1 MSPEDG
7 ARDSAVLLFARAK
20 HSSHSQSSLRVSV
33 RVYQSS
39 TSTGRTTPRPN
50 LRPISDDGFDFDR
63 SLRYSLVMVAA
74 AEGSQG
80 KAWATLLTKTSYL
93 QGALVLADSLARH
106 RSKYPLVVFATQELP
121 QVARDTLDAR
131 GIRVR
136 DIDFLEPPK
145 ENRGELDEHDRRFA
159 DTWTKLRVF
168 EMTEFEVRTVI
179 SYETQAASRC

>member
-1 MSPEDG
+1 M
-7 ARDSAVLLFARAK
+7 
-20 HSSHSQSSLRVSV
+20 QSSLCVVFDVDREND
-33 RVYQSS
+33 
-39 TSTGRTTPRPN
+39 PRPN
-50 LRPISDDGFDFDR
+50 ELPISDDVCLDLDR

-121 QVARDTLDAR
+121 QVARDILDAR
-131 GIRVR
+131 GIRIR
-136 DIDFLEPPK
+136 DIDYLEPPK

-168 EMTEFEVRTVI
+168 EMTEFEVRTVV
-179 SYETQAASRC
+179 SYRTQAASRCCSRSTSSR